1 MSPEHWVDLKL
12 QFTLELPFMATGH
25 REKSELKYK
34 RVVIK
39 LSGEALRNPESGIPI
54 SGKALRRICTELK
67 EVHRLGVDIGL
78 VVGGGNIFRGLSGQE
93 RGVDRTTGDYMGMLS
108 TVINGL
114 ALMDYLEKIGLQV
127 RLQTAI
133 PMDEVGEPFILRRA
147 VRHMEKGRLVI
158 FVAGTGNPYF
168 STDTAAALRASE
180 IGADVMLKAT
190 DVDGVYN
197 RDPKVDKS
205 ARKYHEISFVD
216 VLRRRLKV
224 MDSTAFS
231 LCLDN
236 NMPIHVFNL
245 NKVGNIKRAVLGG
258 SVGTLVH

>member
-1 MSPEHWVDLKL
+1 MSLEHWVDLKR
-12 QFTLELPFMATGH
+12 ELSLKLHLMAKGH
-25 REKSELKYK
+25 REKPELKYK

-39 LSGEALRNPESGIPI
+39 LSGEALRNPESGTPI
-54 SGKALRRICTELK
+54 SGRALRRICTELE

-78 VVGGGNIFRGLSGQE
+78 VIGGGNIFRGLSGQE

-147 VRHMEKGRLVI
+147 VRHLEKGRLVI

-190 DVDGVYN
+190 NVDGVYDK
-197 RDPKVDKS
+197 DPRVDKS

-236 NMPIHVFNL
+236 SMPIHVFNL
-245 NKVGNIKRAVLGG
+245 NEVGNIKRSVLGE
-258 SVGTLVH
+258 SIGTLVH